1 MTVAGQVRVRGSIDA
16 PSPRLWLVKWCALAV
31 PHYPILIGLYLV
43 YPLVVLAAGVAIL
56 FTGRYPRALF
66 DFNVGVL
73 RWSWRVMN
81 YRFPM
86 NSTDKYPPF
95 TLAPRADY
103 PGDLEVDY
111 PDRLNRWA
119 VLVKWWLLALPQ
131 IVMCWAMEALLQVL
145 CVISAVRLLARGT
158 ISQDM
163 FDLLMGIVR
172 WRYRVAVYVSLMTDE
187 YPPFRMDLG
196 ARD

>member
-1 MTVAGQVRVRGSIDA
+1 
-16 PSPRLWLVKWCALAV
+16 
-31 PHYPILIGLYLV
+31 
-43 YPLVVLAAGVAIL
+43 
-56 FTGRYPRALF
+56 
-66 DFNVGVL
+66 
-73 RWSWRVMN
+73 
-81 YRFPM
+81 
-86 NSTDKYPPF
+86 
-95 TLAPRADY
+95 
-103 PGDLEVDY
+103 
-111 PDRLNRWA
+111 
-119 VLVKWWLLALPQ
+119 
-131 IVMCWAMEALLQVL
+131 MCWAMEALLQVL